1 MRNDPLRPTTWIS
14 LKNGIRLQL
23 TQYRNGWAC
32 ETWEV
37 DREEPARSAVAGP
50 IREPSSRERN
60 HRFATPDQ
68 AVRFFSIFFESLA
81 AR

>member
-23 TQYRNGWAC
+23 TQHRNGWAC

-37 DREEPARSAVAGP
+37 DGQAPVRPAP
-50 IREPSSRERN
+50 LREPSSREKK

-68 AVRFFSIFFESLA
+68 AVRFFSIFFESAA